1 MTDHQLRDF
10 VIKQL
15 DWEPEVTSTE
25 IGVSGYEGVVT
36 LTGFVDTYAEKLAAE
51 RAVKLVSGVRGI
63 ANDIQVR
70 ASSSTLTDQDLTQIA
85 VHALETRT
93 NVPEDRI
100 VVIVKDGN
108 LVLEGEVEWAYQKES
123 AEEAVKYLRGV
134 RNVFNEIKIKPKIS
148 TIDIERDLEGALARS
163 SIFGERQIRV
173 EAHDGVVT
181 LSGVVRSLREKA
193 DAERIAWSTPGVS
206 QVFSQLIVSR
216 TICTGDA
223 QHRSIHLS

>member
-1 MTDHQLRDF
+1 MTDHQLRNF

-25 IGVSGYEGVVT
+25 IGVSVYEGVVT
-36 LTGFVDTYAEKLAAE
+36 LTGFVDTCAEKLAAE

-70 ASSSTLTDQDLTQIA
+70 ASSSTLTDEEIAQIT
-85 VHALETRT
+85 VHALETRV
-93 NVPEDRI
+93 NIPEDKI
-100 VVIVKDGN
+100 MVIVKDGN

-134 RNVFNEIKIKPKIS
+134 RNVFNEIKIKPKVS
-148 TIDIERDLEGALARS
+148 SIDIERGLEGALARI
-163 SIFGERQIRV
+163 SIFGEHQIRV

-181 LSGVVRSLREKA
+181 LSGVVRSLRENA
-193 DAERIAWSTPGVS
+193 GSFAGFQPSHCQPYH
-206 QVFSQLIVSR
+206 L
-216 TICTGDA
+216 
-223 QHRSIHLS
+223 HR